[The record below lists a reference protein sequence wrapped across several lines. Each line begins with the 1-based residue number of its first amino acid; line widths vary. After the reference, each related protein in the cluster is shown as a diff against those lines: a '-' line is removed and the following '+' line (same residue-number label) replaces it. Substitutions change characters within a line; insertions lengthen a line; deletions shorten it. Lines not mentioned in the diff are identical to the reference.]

1 MQKAFAHYTS
11 RVGHSGPQRRAS
23 HYRKTQAAVIIHMAA
38 QSSHDLASKIP
49 FDDFDVNAVGTPN
62 LFEAARGHQ
71 FGGINPS
78 ILKALVFGNLVLAL
92 NTLFNVEVLDNGKYS
107 LLYEKMSRTP
117 WGK

>member
-1 MQKAFAHYTS
+1 MTKLGNVIFTGHISKRGHVKELHYNCFAY
-11 RVGHSGPQRRAS
+11 V
-23 HYRKTQAAVIIHMAA
+23 
-38 QSSHDLASKIP
+38 
-49 FDDFDVNAVGTPN
+49 
-62 LFEAARGHQ
+62 RGHQ

-107 LLYEKMSRTP
+107 LLYEKMSRAP